1 MRPEV
6 PRCKVWDDPK
16 PLVSGH
22 SLRFLGEFWVVTP
35 PWPCQVPVAALNN
48 ASNVLTFTLKMCFAL
63 IRRCTAAFADTRRR
77 VLVKVTKSI
86 PVLQA
91 QISMANAPLEAISEH
106 FEKEYI

>member
-1 MRPEV
+1 M
-6 PRCKVWDDPK
+6 PRCKVWDEPE

-48 ASNVLTFTLKMCFAL
+48 ASNVLTFTLKICFAF
-63 IRRCTAAFADTRRR
+63 IRRCTAAL
-77 VLVKVTKSI
+77 VKHMVKVTKSI
-86 PVLQA
+86 PVLQT